1 MIVICHQYC
10 ILYSC
15 FFFFLL
21 CPKISL
27 DFPEGHLIHDS
38 GLFIDHSSQQ
48 KKNNK
53 NNIYHVLLFLGLFTF
68 KSVCVECILIFYQTK
83 SPHLQNVF
91 RFTCKVKNRAID
103 FSRLLFI
110 TCFWRPQTA
119 GHARAYSFYNLEET
133 EPDVNVRTSVEGQ
146 MS

>member
-10 ILYSC
+10 ILYKC
-15 FFFFLL
+15 VFFFFLL

-48 KKNNK
+48 KKKIKIIFIMCYCSQDYLPSNQ
-53 NNIYHVLLFLGLFTF
+53 YVLN
-68 KSVCVECILIFYQTK
+68 VFYQTK

-133 EPDVNVRTSVEGQ
+133 EPDVNVRTFVEGQ